1 VLCSNKRRRELNGI
15 KIGGAGTEIQQ
26 QQQAFTVAMP
36 NVSDSEIGLK
46 LTVQNADFDAKL
58 PSHPHQL
65 RILCVLVGKKKHHEI
80 ANCITTH
87 CARLC
92 CFSI

>member
-1 VLCSNKRRRELNGI
+1 MGSKWVVQEPKSSSS
-15 KIGGAGTEIQQ
+15 
-26 QQQAFTVAMP
+26 FTVAMP
-36 NVSDSEIGLK
+36 NESDSEIGLK

-58 PSHPHQL
+58 PSTPPVANSV
-65 RILCVLVGKKKHHEI
+65 CVSRKKKRHHEI